1 MPWATPRLVPL
12 LLYHRALTNH
22 NRRAAPLMEE
32 ESMITTL
39 RFTPTWLAAGLF
51 VLAGCGDKTPKQ
63 ASAKEPGAPEPTV
76 SVASES
82 TPAPAEPVSVNTA
95 PVSFETAEAA
105 FRERRY
111 GDAVRDFTAYTADR
125 PGNAWGFYMLGLSSW
140 KAGDFTTAEEALRQA
155 LSIDPTHVKSYLN
168 LSRVLLDAGQ
178 PDSAI
183 AMLDTVLK
191 IDDSLGEAYR
201 LIGRAHDAKGERD
214 EAVTA
219 YHEALVLDSTD
230 VWAMNNLGHTLIVQG
245 AYDEA
250 LRPLA
255 RAVELVPEVATF
267 QNNLGIA
274 LEQTGHF
281 TLAAEAYRAAL
292 AADSG
297 FTKASVNLQRV
308 ETLKE
313 DPNIPPV
320 DLKSLAQEFVQ
331 QIGSWA
337 NAGE

>member
-1 MPWATPRLVPL
+1 MHSAVLSLVLL
-12 LLYHRALTNH
+12 LLYDRALATP

-63 ASAKEPGAPEPTV
+63 ASAKELAVAPESMP
-76 SVASES
+76 A
-82 TPAPAEPVSVNTA
+82 PAPAEPVTVSAA

-125 PGNAWGFYMLGLSSW
+125 PRNAWGFYMLGLSSW

-183 AMLDTVLK
+183 ALLDTVLK
-191 IDDSLGEAYR
+191 VDDSLGEAYR

-245 AYDEA
+245 SFDEA

-274 LEQTGHF
+274 LERTGHF
-281 TLAAEAYRAAL
+281 TLAA
-292 AADSG
+292 
-297 FTKASVNLQRV
+297 
-308 ETLKE
+308 
-313 DPNIPPV
+313 
-320 DLKSLAQEFVQ
+320 
-331 QIGSWA
+331 
-337 NAGE
+337 

>member
-1 MPWATPRLVPL
+1 
-12 LLYHRALTNH
+12 
-22 NRRAAPLMEE
+22 
-32 ESMITTL
+32 MITTL
-39 RFTPTWLAAGLF
+39 RFTPAWLVAGLF

-63 ASAKEPGAPEPTV
+63 ASAKELAVAPESMP
-76 SVASES
+76 A
-82 TPAPAEPVSVNTA
+82 PAPAEPAPVSTG
-95 PVSFETAEAA
+95 PVSFESADSA

-111 GDAVRDFTAYTADR
+111 AEAVRGFTSYTSSR
-125 PGNAWGFYMLGLSSW
+125 PTNAWGFYMLGLSSW
-140 KAGDFTTAEEALRQA
+140 KSGDLANAEAAFRQA
-155 LSIDPTHVKSYLN
+155 LTIDATHVKSYLN
-168 LSRVLLDAGQ
+168 LSRVLLDADQ

-183 AMLDTVLK
+183 AVLDTVLR

-219 YHEALVLDSTD
+219 YHQALVLDSTD
-230 VWAMNNLGHTLIVQG
+230 VWSMNNLGLTLIHQG
-245 AYDEA
+245 AFDEA

-274 LEQTGHF
+274 LERTGHF

-292 AADSG
+292 AADSS
-297 FTKASVNLQRV
+297 FTKASVNLERV
-308 ETLKE
+308 EVLKE

-320 DLKSLAQEFVQ
+320 DMKSLSQEFVR
-331 QIGSWA
+331 QIGAWSFE
-337 NAGE
+337 GE

>member
-1 MPWATPRLVPL
+1 
-12 LLYHRALTNH
+12 
-22 NRRAAPLMEE
+22 MEE
-32 ESMITTL
+32 ETMRTTL
-39 RFTPTWLAAGLF
+39 RFTPAWLVAGLF

-63 ASAKEPGAPEPTV
+63 ASAKEPGPESV
-76 SVASES
+76 SVTPES
-82 TPAPAEPVSVNTA
+82 TPAPTEPAPVSA
-95 PVSFETAEAA
+95 GPVSFESADSA
-105 FRERRY
+105 FRDRRY
-111 GDAVRDFTAYTADR
+111 ADAVSGFTAYTASR
-125 PGNAWGFYMLGLSSW
+125 PTNAWGFYMLGLSAW
-140 KAGDFTTAEEALRQA
+140 KAGDLPNAEAALRQA
-155 LSIDPTHVKSYLN
+155 LTIDPLHVKSYLN
-168 LSRVLLDAGQ
+168 ISRVLLEDGQ

-183 AMLDTVLK
+183 AYLDTVLR

-219 YHEALVLDSTD
+219 YHQALVLDSTD
-230 VWAMNNLGHTLIVQG
+230 VWSMNNLGVSLIQQG
-245 AYDEA
+245 SFDEA

-274 LEQTGHF
+274 LERTGHF

-297 FTKASVNLQRV
+297 FTKASVNLERV
-308 ETLKE
+308 QTLKE

-320 DLKSLAQEFVQ
+320 DLKALSQEFVR
-331 QIGSWA
+331 QIGAWSF
-337 NAGE
+337 AGE

>member
-1 MPWATPRLVPL
+1 
-12 LLYHRALTNH
+12 
-22 NRRAAPLMEE
+22 
-32 ESMITTL
+32 MITTM
-39 RFTPTWLAAGLF
+39 RFTPAWLVAGLF
-51 VLAGCGDKTPKQ
+51 VLAACGDKSPKQ
-63 ASAKEPGAPEPTV
+63 ASAKEPTVAP
-76 SVASES
+76 ES
-82 TPAPAEPVSVNTA
+82 TPAAAPAEPAPVSVVPA
-95 PVSFETAEAA
+95 SFETAEAA
-105 FRERRY
+105 FHERRY
-111 GDAVRDFTAYTADR
+111 TDAVRGFTAYTANR

-140 KAGDFTTAEEALRQA
+140 KAGDLTAAEEALRQA
-155 LSIDPTHVKSYLN
+155 LTIDPTHVKSYLN

-183 AMLDTVLK
+183 AMLDTVLR

-201 LIGRAHDAKGERD
+201 LMGRAHDAKGERD

-219 YHEALVLDSTD
+219 YHEALALDSTD
-230 VWAMNNLGHTLIVQG
+230 VWSMNNLGLTLINQG
-245 AYDEA
+245 SFDEA

-274 LEQTGHF
+274 LERTGHF
-281 TLAAEAYRAAL
+281 TLAADAYRAAL
-292 AADSG
+292 VADSG

>member
-1 MPWATPRLVPL
+1 
-12 LLYHRALTNH
+12 
-22 NRRAAPLMEE
+22 
-32 ESMITTL
+32 MITTL

-76 SVASES
+76 SVSPES
-82 TPAPAEPVSVNTA
+82 TPASTTPAEPAMSTV
-95 PVSFETAEAA
+95 PVSFETADSA

-111 GDAVRDFTAYTADR
+111 ADAVRGFTAYTADR

-140 KAGDFTTAEEALRQA
+140 KSADLANAESAFRQA
-155 LSIDPTHVKSYLN
+155 LTIDPTHVKSYLN

-183 AMLDTVLK
+183 ATLDSVLK

-201 LIGRAHDAKGERD
+201 LMGRAHDAKRERD

-230 VWAMNNLGHTLIVQG
+230 VWSMNNLGHTLIVQG
-245 AYDEA
+245 AFDEA

-274 LEQTGHF
+274 LERTGHF

-320 DLKSLAQEFVQ
+320 DLKSLSQEFVR
-331 QIGSWA
+331 QIVSWA
-337 NAGE
+337 GDGE

>member
-1 MPWATPRLVPL
+1 
-12 LLYHRALTNH
+12 
-22 NRRAAPLMEE
+22 MEE

-39 RFTPTWLAAGLF
+39 RFTPAWLAAGLF
-51 VLAGCGDKTPKQ
+51 VLTACGDKSPKQ
-63 ASAKEPGAPEPTV
+63 ASAKELAVAP
-76 SVASES
+76 ES
-82 TPAPAEPVSVNTA
+82 TPAPAPAEPVTVSTV

-111 GDAVRDFTAYTADR
+111 ADAVRGFTAYTADR

-230 VWAMNNLGHTLIVQG
+230 VWSMNNLGHSLIVQG
-245 AYDEA
+245 SYDEA

-274 LEQTGHF
+274 LERTGHF

-308 ETLKE
+308 ETLQE

-320 DLKSLAQEFVQ
+320 DLKALAREFVQ
-331 QIGSWA
+331 QIVSWA
-337 NAGE
+337 NEGE

>member
-1 MPWATPRLVPL
+1 
-12 LLYHRALTNH
+12 
-22 NRRAAPLMEE
+22 
-32 ESMITTL
+32 MITTL
-39 RFTPTWLAAGLF
+39 RFTPAWLAAGLF
-51 VLAGCGDKTPKQ
+51 VLAGCGDKSPKQ
-63 ASAKEPGAPEPTV
+63 ASAKEPGAPEPAV

-82 TPAPAEPVSVNTA
+82 TPALTEPAPVSVTS
-95 PVSFETAEAA
+95 VSFADAEAA
-105 FRERRY
+105 FHERRY
-111 GDAVRDFTAYTADR
+111 SDAVRSFTAYTASR

-140 KAGDFTTAEEALRQA
+140 KAGDLTAAEEALRQA
-155 LSIDPTHVKSYLN
+155 LTIDPTHVKSYVN

-183 AMLDTVLK
+183 AILDTVLK

-230 VWAMNNLGHTLIVQG
+230 VWSMNNLGHTLIVQG
-245 AYDEA
+245 SYDEA

-274 LEQTGHF
+274 LERTGHF

-308 ETLKE
+308 ETLTE

-331 QIGSWA
+331 QISSWA
-337 NAGE
+337 NEGE

>member
-1 MPWATPRLVPL
+1 
-12 LLYHRALTNH
+12 
-22 NRRAAPLMEE
+22 MEE

-63 ASAKEPGAPEPTV
+63 VSAKEPGAPEPTV

-125 PGNAWGFYMLGLSSW
+125 PGTAWGFSM
-140 KAGDFTTAEEALRQA
+140 QA

-183 AMLDTVLK
+183 AVLDTVLK

-245 AYDEA
+245 SYDEA

-274 LEQTGHF
+274 LERTGHF

-308 ETLKE
+308 ETLTE

-331 QIGSWA
+331 QISSWA

>member
-1 MPWATPRLVPL
+1 
-12 LLYHRALTNH
+12 
-22 NRRAAPLMEE
+22 
-32 ESMITTL
+32 MINTL
-39 RFTPTWLAAGLF
+39 RFTPAWLVAGLF
-51 VLAGCGDKTPKQ
+51 LLAGCGDKSPKQ
-63 ASAKEPGAPEPTV
+63 ASAKEPAVAPE
-76 SVASES
+76 A
-82 TPAPAEPVSVNTA
+82 TPAPAPTEPAPVTVA
-95 PVSFETAEAA
+95 PVSFADAEAA
-105 FRERRY
+105 FHERRY
-111 GDAVRDFTAYTADR
+111 ADAVRGFTAYTANR

-140 KAGDFTTAEEALRQA
+140 KSGDFTAAEEALRQA
-155 LSIDPTHVKSYLN
+155 LTIDPTHVKSYVN

-178 PDSAI
+178 PDSAL
-183 AMLDTVLK
+183 ATLDSVLK

-201 LIGRAHDAKGERD
+201 LMGRAHDAKGERD

-230 VWAMNNLGHTLIVQG
+230 VWAMNNLGHSLVMQG
-245 AYDEA
+245 SYDDA

-274 LEQTGHF
+274 LERTGHF

-331 QIGSWA
+331 QIVTWRTP
-337 NAGE
+337 EE

>member
-1 MPWATPRLVPL
+1 
-12 LLYHRALTNH
+12 
-22 NRRAAPLMEE
+22 
-32 ESMITTL
+32 MITTM
-39 RFTPTWLAAGLF
+39 RFTPAWLVAGLF

-63 ASAKEPGAPEPTV
+63 ASAKEPAVAPE
-76 SVASES
+76 A
-82 TPAPAEPVSVNTA
+82 TPAPAPTEPAPVSVA
-95 PVSFETAEAA
+95 PVSFADAEAA
-105 FRERRY
+105 FHERRY
-111 GDAVRDFTAYTADR
+111 TDAVRGFTVYTADR

-140 KAGDFTTAEEALRQA
+140 KAGDLTAAEEALRQA
-155 LSIDPTHVKSYLN
+155 LTIDPTHVKSYLN

-178 PDSAI
+178 ADSAI
-183 AMLDTVLK
+183 AMLDTVLR

-201 LIGRAHDAKGERD
+201 LIGRAHDAKGEPD
-214 EAVTA
+214 EAATA

-230 VWAMNNLGHTLIVQG
+230 VWSMNNLGLTLIQQG
-245 AYDEA
+245 SFDEA

-274 LEQTGHF
+274 LERTGHF

-331 QIGSWA
+331 QIGTWA
-337 NAGE
+337 SDGE